1 MARNRSESVIGII
14 NALEQMKGVI
24 ETTPYIIA
32 EEFLRSTIEDA
43 PRPPIRTGALRR
55 SGAAYVGNELVITT
69 EELGDKYPNIE
80 ALLYPVNDDLFA
92 GDGGGENTGISV
104 QRNPT
109 SSLRSR
115 QITSTRRVS
124 GTMKGTSLRGNVS
137 VVYSNPVA
145 ALMHEWKGGFS
156 DPTGQSGAHYVSSKA
171 TAFRGKTQTRL
182 KQLFDTTVTRRGK
195 A

>member
-1 MARNRSESVIGII
+1 MARRSESVIGII
-14 NALEQMKGVI
+14 NAMEQMKGVI
-24 ETTPYIIA
+24 ESTPYIIA
-32 EEFLRSTIEDA
+32 EEFLRSTIEDY

-55 SGAAYVGNELVITT
+55 SGAAYVGNELVMTT
-69 EELGDKYPNIE
+69 EGLGEKYPNIE

-92 GDGGGENTGISV
+92 GDSGENTGISV

-115 QITSTRRVS
+115 QVVSTKRVS

-171 TAFRGKTQTRL
+171 TTFKGRTQTRI
-182 KQLFDTTVTRRGK
+182 KQLFNTTVSRRK
-195 A
+195 